1 MSTMTPNRRG
11 ITRAALLVVALVLAG
26 VTVPATPAS
35 AATVREKIVSL
46 VTAQLGG
53 TACDPSYLNS
63 CGMDWC
69 AEFARWAWMN
79 ARITNLAKLNG
90 KADSFRSSGLPDRFH
105 SRTSGY
111 QPQPGDAVVFDWDFD
126 ADQDPRPTE
135 HVAIVTSVSGG
146 QVHTIGG
153 NQDGTNWQNSRVSRA
168 SYTLT
173 DGNVYGYTELQI
185 TGEDPADGREPDID
199 GNGRADMLAVTNDN
213 DLQWYGNNGNGGF
226 YSPRALGKAG
236 FKQMAL
242 GDIDGDDRADMLAVT
257 NDDDLRWYPNNGQ
270 GGFFSH
276 RALGKAGFEHLDL

>member
-1 MSTMTPNRRG
+1 MEPTGRTPG
-11 ITRAALLVVALVLAG
+11 
-26 VTVPATPAS
+26 
-35 AATVREKIVSL
+35 
-46 VTAQLGG
+46 
-53 TACDPSYLNS
+53 
-63 CGMDWC
+63 
-69 AEFARWAWMN
+69 
-79 ARITNLAKLNG
+79 
-90 KADSFRSSGLPDRFH
+90 
-105 SRTSGY
+105 
-111 QPQPGDAVVFDWDFD
+111 
-126 ADQDPRPTE
+126 
-135 HVAIVTSVSGG
+135 
-146 QVHTIGG
+146 
-153 NQDGTNWQNSRVSRA
+153 VSRA

-173 DGNVYGYTELQI
+173 DGNVYRYTEPQI

-199 GNGRADMLAVTNDN
+199 GNGLADMLAVTNDN